1 MMTNMEENICYVGKL
16 HMPYTECV
24 NFKEK
29 EAMHITAIINGA
41 RISDYVGFMGYANM
55 FFDEEDNK
63 RWNPKF
69 DVLGSFTRNKSN
81 ALMYVLRNCEYDR
94 LFIYKTNTKESGF
107 YGIVLYNTEN
117 GKSSNVFNIE
127 LDYSRLM
134 ITINRIIDHKKI
146 K

>member
-1 MMTNMEENICYVGKL
+1 MMTNMEGNTCYIGKL

-29 EAMHITAIINGA
+29 EAMHIASIVNGA
-41 RISDYVGFMGYANM
+41 RISDYLGFIGYANIT
-55 FFDEEDNK
+55 FDEEDYK
-63 RWNPKF
+63 HWNPKF
-69 DVLGSFTRNKSN
+69 NVLESFTRNKSN
-81 ALMYVLRNCEYDR
+81 ALMYVLRKCEYDR

-107 YGIVLYNTEN
+107 YGIVLYNTET

-134 ITINRIIDHKKI
+134 ITIGRIIDHKKI
-146 K
+146 S